1 MPIAY
6 SSTLSFAV
14 KNSTMRFNRFFI
26 FAGARL
32 LQFLSAAIN
41 FANDCIF
48 IVKKLNRKPSFSQ

>member
-26 FAGARL
+26 FTETRL
-32 LQFLSAAIN
+32 LQFLSTAIN
-41 FANDCIF
+41 FANDCIS
-48 IVKKLNRKPSFSQ
+48 IVKKFNC